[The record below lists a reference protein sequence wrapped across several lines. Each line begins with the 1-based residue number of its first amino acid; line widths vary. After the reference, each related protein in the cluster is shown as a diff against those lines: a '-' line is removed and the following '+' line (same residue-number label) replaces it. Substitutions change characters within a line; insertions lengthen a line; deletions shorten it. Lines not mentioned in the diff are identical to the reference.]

1 MVDQAVQ
8 LAHFGIFFN
17 QGQVCCAG
25 SRVFVEGKVYDEFIA
40 RSVELAKKRKLGDP
54 MDLSTQQG
62 PQVDEEQLRTIE
74 RYVEYGK
81 KEGAKLVAGGKKWG
95 DKGFFFEPTI
105 FADVKDEMTIAQEEV
120 HHKKSLLILRLA
132 VFRLCV

>member
-1 MVDQAVQ
+1 MIAGIRSSTRLARSALCQARN
-8 LAHFGIFFN
+8 HFYVWGAQQEMTIDMLN
-17 QGQVCCAG
+17 PHQCMNPLI
-25 SRVFVEGKVYDEFIA
+25 YDEFIA
-40 RSVELAKKRKLGDP
+40 RSVEMAKKRKLGDP

-105 FADVKDEMTIAQEEV
+105 FADVKDEMTIAQEE
-120 HHKKSLLILRLA
+120 
-132 VFRLCV
+132 